1 MSIDTR
7 GMSSCCTLAT
17 NSQLY
22 GRTCQ
27 PLRVSG
33 SRVVF
38 GVTKLPKS
46 VLDHGP
52 HCPCAAGFIR
62 SQFGVRVS
70 IVAPVMVLVMLVE
83 MKLAGAWLV
92 AVCAP
97 SCATPRVALNFTAV
111 LPVPKR
117 SYDAPTRGL
126 RSFQFTTLSSPGS
139 TVTGRLGVNRVGDK
153 V

>member
-1 MSIDTR
+1 MDTR
-7 GMSSCCTLAT
+7 GINSCCTLAT

-27 PLRVSG
+27 PISVPG

-38 GVTKLPKS
+38 GVTKLPRS

-52 HCPCAAGFIR
+52 HCPFAAGFIR
-62 SQFGVRVS
+62 SQAGTRVS
-70 IVAPVMVLVMLVE
+70 IVAPVIVLVMLVA

-111 LPVPKR
+111 LPVPNR
-117 SYDAPTRGL
+117 SYDAPSRGL
-126 RSFQFTTLSSPGS
+126 RSFQLTTLSFPGI
-139 TVTGRLGVNRVGDK
+139 TVTGRFGVNRVGDS